1 MKEIYVLRHAKSSW
15 DNSNLSDFE
24 RPLADRG
31 ISDAKKMSKFLKD
44 MDLKIDKVLCSNA
57 FRAKETFDL
66 TADGFNFEID
76 KATYLDKLYFGD
88 TTTIIQ
94 DLKELDESL
103 NNILIVGHNPTL
115 HYLVEILTNES
126 INRFTTCNLATISH
140 DGEWVSLNSQQCSL
154 KSLILIIDIY
164 VIHRNCH

>member
-15 DNSNLSDFE
+15 DNSNLNDFD

-44 MDLKIDKVLCSNA
+44 MNIKIDKVLCSNA
-57 FRAKETFDL
+57 IRAKETFDL

-154 KSLILIIDIY
+154 KSLIRPKEL
-164 VIHRNCH
+164 NN

>member
-15 DNSNLSDFE
+15 DNSNLSDFD

-44 MDLKIDKVLCSNA
+44 MNIKIDKVLCSNA
-57 FRAKETFDL
+57 IRAKETFDL

-154 KSLILIIDIY
+154 KSLIRPKEL
-164 VIHRNCH
+164 NN

>member
-24 RPLADRG
+24 RPLANRG

-44 MDLKIDKVLCSNA
+44 MNLKIDKVLCSNA
-57 FRAKETFDL
+57 IRAKETFDL

-154 KSLILIIDIY
+154 KSLIRPKEL
-164 VIHRNCH
+164 NN

>member
-31 ISDAKKMSKFLKD
+31 ISDAKKMSKFLKE
-44 MDLKIDKVLCSNA
+44 MNIKIDKVLCSNA
-57 FRAKETFDL
+57 IRAKETFDL

-103 NNILIVGHNPTL
+103 KNILIVGHNPTL

-126 INRFTTCNLATISH
+126 IKRFTTCNLATISH

-154 KSLILIIDIY
+154 KSLIRPKEL
-164 VIHRNCH
+164 NN

>member
-15 DNSNLSDFE
+15 DNSSLSDFE

-44 MDLKIDKVLCSNA
+44 MNLKIDKVLCSNA
-57 FRAKETFDL
+57 IRAKETFDL

-154 KSLILIIDIY
+154 KSLIRPKEL
-164 VIHRNCH
+164 NN

>member
-24 RPLADRG
+24 RPLAERG
-31 ISDAKKMSKFLKD
+31 ISDAKKMSNFLKD
-44 MDLKIDKVLCSNA
+44 MNIKIDKVLCSNA
-57 FRAKETFDL
+57 IRAKETFDL

-76 KATYLDKLYFGD
+76 KATYSDKLYFGD

-154 KSLILIIDIY
+154 KSLIRPKEL
-164 VIHRNCH
+164 NN

>member
-24 RPLADRG
+24 RPLANRG

-44 MDLKIDKVLCSNA
+44 MNIKIDKVLCSNA
-57 FRAKETFDL
+57 IRAKETFDL

-154 KSLILIIDIY
+154 KSLIRPKEL
-164 VIHRNCH
+164 NN

>member
-31 ISDAKKMSKFLKD
+31 INDAKKMSKFLID

-57 FRAKETFDL
+57 IRAKETFDL

-76 KATYLDKLYFGD
+76 KATYTDKLYFGD
-88 TTTIIQ
+88 ATNIIKG
-94 DLKELDESL
+94 LRELDESL
-103 NNILIVGHNPTL
+103 KNILIVGHNPTL
-115 HYLVEILTNES
+115 HYLVELLTNKP
-126 INRFTTCNLATISH
+126 IDRFTTCNLAIISY
-140 DGEWVSLNSQQCSL
+140 DGEWISLSPQQCRL
-154 KSLILIIDIY
+154 KSLIKPKEL
-164 VIHRNCH
+164 RN

>member
-57 FRAKETFDL
+57 VRAKETFDL

-76 KATYLDKLYFGD
+76 KANYTDKLYFGD
-88 TTTIIQ
+88 ATNIIKG
-94 DLKELDESL
+94 LRELDESL
-103 NNILIVGHNPTL
+103 KNILIVGHNPTL
-115 HYLVEILTNES
+115 HYLVELLTNKP
-126 INRFTTCNLATISH
+126 IDRFTTCNLAIISH
-140 DGEWVSLNSQQCSL
+140 DVEWISLNSVQCRL
-154 KSLILIIDIY
+154 KSLIKPKEL
-164 VIHRNCH
+164 RN

>member
-15 DNSNLSDFE
+15 DNSNLSDFD

-31 ISDAKKMSKFLKD
+31 ISDAKKMSNFLKD
-44 MDLKIDKVLCSNA
+44 MNIKIDRVLCSNA
-57 FRAKETFDL
+57 IRAKETFDL
-66 TADGFNFEID
+66 TADGFDFHIE
-76 KATYLDKLYFGD
+76 KATYTDKLYFGD

-154 KSLILIIDIY
+154 KSLIRPKEL
-164 VIHRNCH
+164 NN

>member
-44 MDLKIDKVLCSNA
+44 MNIKIDKVLCSNA
-57 FRAKETFDL
+57 IRAKETFDL

-88 TTTIIQ
+88 TITIIQ

-115 HYLVEILTNES
+115 HYLVEMLTNES

-140 DGEWVSLNSQQCSL
+140 NGEWVSLNSQQCSL
-154 KSLILIIDIY
+154 KSLIRPKEL
-164 VIHRNCH
+164 NN

>member
-1 MKEIYVLRHAKSSW
+1 MKEIYLLRHAKSSW
-15 DNSNLSDFE
+15 DNSNLSDFD

-31 ISDAKKMSKFLKD
+31 ISDAKKMSNFLKD
-44 MDLKIDKVLCSNA
+44 MNIKIDKVLCSNA
-57 FRAKETFDL
+57 IRAKETFDL

-140 DGEWVSLNSQQCSL
+140 NGEWVSLNSQQCSL
-154 KSLILIIDIY
+154 KSLIRPKEL
-164 VIHRNCH
+164 NN

>member
-24 RPLADRG
+24 RPLSDRG

-57 FRAKETFDL
+57 LRAKETFDL

-76 KATYLDKLYFGD
+76 KYSSIEGQIA
-88 TTTIIQ
+88 
-94 DLKELDESL
+94 
-103 NNILIVGHNPTL
+103 NICDDIAYV
-115 HYLVEILTNES
+115 
-126 INRFTTCNLATISH
+126 SH
-140 DGEWVSLNSQQCSL
+140 DLEDGLRS
-154 KSLILIIDIY
+154 KIIKIKDLINLPTIDFFLQKFIISEEISY
-164 VIHRNCH
+164 P

>member
-1 MKEIYVLRHAKSSW
+1 MKQIYVLRHAKSSW

-24 RPLADRG
+24 RPLANRG
-31 ISDAKKMSKFLKD
+31 ISDAKKMSNFLKD
-44 MDLKIDKVLCSNA
+44 MNIKIDKVLCSNA
-57 FRAKETFDL
+57 IRAKETFDL

-154 KSLILIIDIY
+154 KSLIRPKEL
-164 VIHRNCH
+164 NN

>member
-44 MDLKIDKVLCSNA
+44 MNIKIDKVLCSNA
-57 FRAKETFDL
+57 IRAKETFDL

-76 KATYLDKLYFGD
+76 KATYSDKLYFGD

-94 DLKELDESL
+94 DLKELEESL

-154 KSLILIIDIY
+154 KSVSYTHLTLPTKRI
-164 VIHRNCH
+164 V

>member
-24 RPLADRG
+24 RPLANRG
-31 ISDAKKMSKFLKD
+31 ISDAKKMSNFLKD
-44 MDLKIDKVLCSNA
+44 MNIKIDKVLCSNA
-57 FRAKETFDL
+57 IRAKETFDL

-140 DGEWVSLNSQQCSL
+140 NGEWVSLNSQQCSL
-154 KSLILIIDIY
+154 KSLIRPKEL
-164 VIHRNCH
+164 NN

>member
-44 MDLKIDKVLCSNA
+44 MNIKTDKVLCSNA
-57 FRAKETFDL
+57 IRAKETFDL

-154 KSLILIIDIY
+154 KSLIRPKEL
-164 VIHRNCH
+164 NN

>member
-44 MDLKIDKVLCSNA
+44 MNIKIDKVLCSNA
-57 FRAKETFDL
+57 IRAKETFDL

-76 KATYLDKLYFGD
+76 KATYLEKLYFGD

-140 DGEWVSLNSQQCSL
+140 DGEWISLNSQQCSL
-154 KSLILIIDIY
+154 KSLIRPKEL
-164 VIHRNCH
+164 NN

>member
-1 MKEIYVLRHAKSSW
+1 MKDIYVLRHAKSSW
-15 DNSNLSDFE
+15 DNSNLSDFD

-31 ISDAKKMSKFLKD
+31 ISDAKKMSNFLKD
-44 MDLKIDKVLCSNA
+44 MNIKIDRVLCSNA
-57 FRAKETFDL
+57 IRAKETFDL

-154 KSLILIIDIY
+154 KSLIRPKEL
-164 VIHRNCH
+164 NN

>member
-44 MDLKIDKVLCSNA
+44 INIKIDKVLCSNA
-57 FRAKETFDL
+57 IRAKETFDL

-126 INRFTTCNLATISH
+126 INRFTTCNLAAISH

-154 KSLILIIDIY
+154 KSLIRPKEL
-164 VIHRNCH
+164 NN

>member
-1 MKEIYVLRHAKSSW
+1 MKDIYILRHAKSSW

-24 RPLADRG
+24 RPLAERG

-44 MDLKIDKVLCSNA
+44 MNIKIDKVLCSNA
-57 FRAKETFDL
+57 IRAKETFDL

-94 DLKELDESL
+94 DLKEMDESL

-154 KSLILIIDIY
+154 KSLIRPKEL
-164 VIHRNCH
+164 NN

>member
-1 MKEIYVLRHAKSSW
+1 MKVIYVLRHAKSSW

-24 RPLADRG
+24 RPLANRG
-31 ISDAKKMSKFLKD
+31 ISDAKKMSNFLKD
-44 MDLKIDKVLCSNA
+44 MNIKIDKVLCSNA
-57 FRAKETFDL
+57 IRAKETFDL

-154 KSLILIIDIY
+154 KSLIRPKEL
-164 VIHRNCH
+164 NN

>member
-44 MDLKIDKVLCSNA
+44 MNIKIDKVLCSNA
-57 FRAKETFDL
+57 IRAKETFDL

-76 KATYLDKLYFGD
+76 KATYSDKLYFGD

-140 DGEWVSLNSQQCSL
+140 NGEWVSLNSQQCSL
-154 KSLILIIDIY
+154 KSLIRPKEL
-164 VIHRNCH
+164 NN

>member
-1 MKEIYVLRHAKSSW
+1 MKQIYVLRHAKSSW
-15 DNSNLSDFE
+15 DNSNLSDFD

-31 ISDAKKMSKFLKD
+31 ISDAKKMSNFLKD
-44 MDLKIDKVLCSNA
+44 MNIKIDKVLCSNA
-57 FRAKETFDL
+57 IRAKETFDL

-154 KSLILIIDIY
+154 KSLIRPKEL
-164 VIHRNCH
+164 NN

>member
-31 ISDAKKMSKFLKD
+31 ISDAKKMSNFLKD
-44 MDLKIDKVLCSNA
+44 MNIKIDKVLCSNA
-57 FRAKETFDL
+57 IRAKETFDL

-76 KATYLDKLYFGD
+76 KATYSDKLYFGD

-154 KSLILIIDIY
+154 KSLIRPKEL
-164 VIHRNCH
+164 NN

>member
-44 MDLKIDKVLCSNA
+44 MNIKIDKVLCSNA
-57 FRAKETFDL
+57 IRAKETFDL

-76 KATYLDKLYFGD
+76 KATYSDKLYFGD
-88 TTTIIQ
+88 MTTIIQ

-140 DGEWVSLNSQQCSL
+140 NGEWVSLNSQQCSL
-154 KSLILIIDIY
+154 KSLIRPKEL
-164 VIHRNCH
+164 NN

>member
-15 DNSNLSDFE
+15 DNSNLSDFD

-31 ISDAKKMSKFLKD
+31 ISDAKKMSNFLKD
-44 MDLKIDKVLCSNA
+44 MNIKIDKVLCSNA
-57 FRAKETFDL
+57 IRAKETFDL

-140 DGEWVSLNSQQCSL
+140 NGEWVSLNSQQCSL
-154 KSLILIIDIY
+154 KSLIRPKEL
-164 VIHRNCH
+164 NN

>member
-15 DNSNLSDFE
+15 DNSNLSDFD

-31 ISDAKKMSKFLKD
+31 ISDAKKMSNFLKD
-44 MDLKIDKVLCSNA
+44 MNIKIDKVLCSNA
-57 FRAKETFDL
+57 IRAKETFDL

-126 INRFTTCNLATISH
+126 INRFTTCNLAIISH
-140 DGEWVSLNSQQCSL
+140 NGEWVSLNSQQCSL
-154 KSLILIIDIY
+154 KSLIRPKEL
-164 VIHRNCH
+164 NN